1 MGEKLRRILSKVA
14 TSTSLL
20 GSFTCRKFTTWDQRL
35 YFPSEGRRAEDFFAR
50 KIRWLRPG
58 LNPRTRVPKASTLTS
73 RPPKPLSYK
82 LIEVKLKVLC
92 YINKTWRNLCN
103 VVCSLWKVEGNRQH
117 LPTAMVLIVGIL
129 ATMFLCYHFHTGYS
143 FQTTHCRIFSCRL
156 DCYAN
161 T

>member
-1 MGEKLRRILSKVA
+1 
-14 TSTSLL
+14 
-20 GSFTCRKFTTWDQRL
+20 
-35 YFPSEGRRAEDFFAR
+35 
-50 KIRWLRPG
+50 
-58 LNPRTRVPKASTLTS
+58 
-73 RPPKPLSYK
+73 
-82 LIEVKLKVLC
+82 VLC